1 MCSLTL
7 ITYLHYYASMYQ
19 SKIEVTDLFQALA
32 EKTRIRIMRIMVSL
46 PREEAC
52 LCDMTDA
59 LLEPEHNI
67 SRHLKNL
74 RQVGLLSA
82 YKDGR
87 WVYHQLVSNPHLKGF
102 YKLVASLPDGDGVF
116 ANDLKRFKAEVAKRA
131 ARKCTK
137 DGPQYQNGRSSRT
150 K

>member
-1 MCSLTL
+1 
-7 ITYLHYYASMYQ
+7 MYQ
-19 SKIEVTDLFQALA
+19 TKIEVTDIFQALG
-32 EKTRIRIMRIMVSL
+32 EKTRLRIMRIMVSL

-67 SRHLKNL
+67 SRHLKTL

-87 WVYHQLVSNPHLKGF
+87 WVYHQLVSNSNLKGF
-102 YKLVASLPDGDGVF
+102 YKLVANLPDSDGVF
-116 ANDLKRFKAEVAKRA
+116 ANDLKRFKAELERRA

-137 DGPQYQNGRSSRT
+137 EGPQFRTRDRVRQNE
-150 K
+150 